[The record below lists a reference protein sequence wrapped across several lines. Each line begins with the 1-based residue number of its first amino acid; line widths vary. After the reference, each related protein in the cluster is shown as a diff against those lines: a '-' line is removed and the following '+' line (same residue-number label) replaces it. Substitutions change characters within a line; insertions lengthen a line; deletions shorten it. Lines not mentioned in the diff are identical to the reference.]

1 MFRFTYV
8 STLAVLL
15 VSSIGSSCG
24 KGFRP
29 LEPLAPLG
37 SSLCC
42 GQILGVVKI
51 EKKAV
56 VPT

>member
-15 VSSIGSSCG
+15 VSSVGPSGG
-24 KGFRP
+24 KGLRP
-29 LEPLAPLG
+29 LEALALLG
-37 SSLCC
+37 SNLCW
-42 GQILGVVKI
+42 GHILGVVKI